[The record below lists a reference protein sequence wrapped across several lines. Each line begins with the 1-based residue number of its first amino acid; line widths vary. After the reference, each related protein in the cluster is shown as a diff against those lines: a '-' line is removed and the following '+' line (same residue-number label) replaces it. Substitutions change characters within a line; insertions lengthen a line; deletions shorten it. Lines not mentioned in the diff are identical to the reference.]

1 VADRT
6 RTIVY
11 EVHYDLPL
19 DEVWPVLTDTE
30 RLNQVSG
37 SGFAP
42 YVAEEV
48 LQPDGRVIRHA
59 RKRLG
64 FFTWRWWEGLG
75 EWVEGRFMTHERAF
89 ENGPFKELDLVASFA
104 ATATGTMVTMR
115 FFASWASLL
124 GDALAAVGFLGH
136 ATGRVVKGLDRL
148 MADHLVEKEE
158 AETAPVFAREARTRK
173 AQQQLAAAVTRLE
186 SGPYAHGLAKRLA
199 DHLAA
204 TNELDLRLLRPLALA
219 RQWGVP
225 SEQVVELFVA
235 AHKAGLLGMR
245 WEIMCPRCR
254 GGKSKSV
261 LLSDMPR
268 VVHCDSCNIEYER
281 DFANNVELVFSPSQ
295 WLRHLPEGSF
305 CLMSPATT
313 RHVKAQ
319 CDIQPGK
326 TRVEAAVLA
335 DGHYRVCTHEAGGE
349 REVELFGGAVP
360 EITITA
366 DDVLLGDPGPAGALR
381 MVNRDTRP
389 RCVVIES
396 SVWGEHAL
404 TGSRV
409 ISSAAFRDLC
419 PEHLL
424 RAGDSVEID
433 RVAIL
438 FSDLKGS
445 TALYEAIGDSRAYA
459 LVRDHFAF
467 LEERI
472 RRHGGTVV
480 KTIGDAVMASFADTE
495 AAMAA
500 AFDIQDEIAQFNAE
514 RGELAIALKIGLHE
528 GQCIAVTT
536 GDYLDYFGSAV
547 NMAARLQSEAQGGE
561 VVLSQAIAAL
571 PFAEAAVASRKATWK
586 RARLAGFT
594 DAVPFLAVSAG

>member
-1 VADRT
+1 
-6 RTIVY
+6 
-11 EVHYDLPL
+11 
-19 DEVWPVLTDTE
+19 
-30 RLNQVSG
+30 
-37 SGFAP
+37 
-42 YVAEEV
+42 
-48 LQPDGRVIRHA
+48 
-59 RKRLG
+59 
-64 FFTWRWWEGLG
+64 
-75 EWVEGRFMTHERAF
+75 
-89 ENGPFKELDLVASFA
+89 
-104 ATATGTMVTMR
+104 
-115 FFASWASLL
+115 
-124 GDALAAVGFLGH
+124 
-136 ATGRVVKGLDRL
+136 
-148 MADHLVEKEE
+148 
-158 AETAPVFAREARTRK
+158 
-173 AQQQLAAAVTRLE
+173 
-186 SGPYAHGLAKRLA
+186 
-199 DHLAA
+199 
-204 TNELDLRLLRPLALA
+204 
-219 RQWGVP
+219 
-225 SEQVVELFVA
+225 
-235 AHKAGLLGMR
+235 MR

-254 GGKSKSV
+254 GGKFKSL

-268 VVHCDSCNIEYER
+268 TVHCDSCNIEYER
-281 DFANNVELVFSPSQ
+281 DFANNVELIFSPPQ

-319 CDIQPGK
+319 CDIEPGK
-326 TRVEAAVLA
+326 TRVETAVLA
-335 DGHYRVCTHEAGGE
+335 DGHYRVRTLEAGAE

-360 EITITA
+360 EITVTA
-366 DDVLLGDPGPAGALR
+366 DEVLLGDPGAAGELR
-381 MVNRDTRP
+381 MVNRDSRP
-389 RCVVIES
+389 RCVVLES
-396 SVWGEHAL
+396 RVWGGHAL

-409 ISSAAFRDLC
+409 IGSQAFRDLC
-419 PEHLL
+419 PEQLL
-424 RAGDSVEID
+424 RVGDSVEID
-433 RVAIL
+433 RIAIL

-561 VVLSQAIAAL
+561 VVLSQAIAAR